1 MGNYI
6 STATVR
12 RTCGIQVAEISD
24 DDVDATIVEVESLV
38 PRFFNT
44 VFTPTELIE
53 TRDGNGTNRLILM
66 QNPVLAVRDLYI
78 DGDQEDTA
86 NLHVYKGSGKI
97 VLNTSASTSTF
108 IDKQNA
114 ITIKYLYGMM
124 EESTTS
130 TTTSADST
138 AGTSVSLAV
147 ASISGFSD
155 NDWIE
160 IYGMDG
166 FREVA
171 QISGTP
177 AGSTIVVDQLIQTH
191 VSGSKVVLLQT
202 SANFT
207 KLMNLVVSIALVAK
221 IVGESYKDIVG
232 YTLSE
237 MSVQKGEPYTQWRE
251 TAIQF
256 IRERDD
262 IMSRIKIRPYMA

>member
-1 MGNYI
+1 M
-6 STATVR
+6 
-12 RTCGIQVAEISD
+12 
-24 DDVDATIVEVESLV
+24 
-38 PRFFNT
+38 
-44 VFTPTELIE
+44 
-53 TRDGNGTNRLILM
+53 ILM

-78 DGDQEDTA
+78 DGSQEDTA

-108 IDKQNA
+108 VEKQNA

-130 TTTSADST
+130 TTTSAATT

-147 ASISGFSD
+147 TSISGFSD
-155 NDWIE
+155 NDWVE

-207 KLMNLVVSIALVAK
+207 KVMNLVVSIALVAR

-262 IMSRIKIRPYMA
+262 LMGRIKIRPYMV

>member
-1 MGNYI
+1 MGTYI
-6 STATVR
+6 TIASVR
-12 RTCGIQVAEISD
+12 RTCGIGSSEISD
-24 DDVDATIVEVESLV
+24 ADVESVITEIEAQV
-38 PRFFNT
+38 PRYFNT
-44 VFTPTELIE
+44 VFTPTERIE
-53 TRDGNGTNRLILM
+53 TVDGNGTNRLILM

-78 DGDQEDTA
+78 DGDQEDAA
-86 NLHVYKGSGKI
+86 NLHVYKGSGRI

-114 ITIKYLYGMM
+114 ITIKYIYGMM

-130 TTTSADST
+130 TTTSAATT

-147 ASISGFSD
+147 AAISGFSD
-155 NDWIE
+155 NDWVE

-177 AGSTIVVDQLIQTH
+177 AGSTIVVDQLVQTH

-207 KLMNLVVSIALVAK
+207 KLMNLMASIALVAR
-221 IVGESYKDIVG
+221 IVGESYTDTVG
-232 YTLSE
+232 YSLGALQ
-237 MSVQKGEPYTQWRE
+237 VQKGEPYTQWRE

-256 IRERDD
+256 IKERDD
-262 IMSRIKIRPYMA
+262 LMSRIKIRPYIA

>member
-1 MGNYI
+1 
-6 STATVR
+6 
-12 RTCGIQVAEISD
+12 
-24 DDVDATIVEVESLV
+24 
-38 PRFFNT
+38 
-44 VFTPTELIE
+44 
-53 TRDGNGTNRLILM
+53 NGTNRLILM

-78 DGDQEDTA
+78 DGSQEDTA

-108 IDKQNA
+108 MEKQNA
-114 ITIKYLYGMM
+114 ITIKYIYGMM
-124 EESTTS
+124 EESSTS

-138 AGTSVSLAV
+138 AGTSVALSV
-147 ASISGFSD
+147 ASESGFTA
-155 NDWIE
+155 NDWVE

-171 QISGTP
+171 QVS
-177 AGSTIVVDQLIQTH
+177 STASNVITVDQLVQTH
-191 VSGSKVVLLQT
+191 ISGSKVVLLQT

-207 KLMNLVVSIALVAK
+207 KLMNLVVSIALVAR

-262 IMSRIKIRPYMA
+262 LMSRIKIRPYIA